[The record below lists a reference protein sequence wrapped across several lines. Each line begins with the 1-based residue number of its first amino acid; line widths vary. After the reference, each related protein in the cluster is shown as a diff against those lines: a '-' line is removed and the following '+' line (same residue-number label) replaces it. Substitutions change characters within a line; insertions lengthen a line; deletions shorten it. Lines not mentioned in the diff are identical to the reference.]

1 MGKKAKAPKPLNVA
15 QQTALAQQQAGI
27 NKTAANEQTV
37 ANRPNQ
43 NTPWGSTSWQQ
54 GADGSW
60 TQNQTLNPMDQA
72 QLDKTRQLESQGQ
85 QIAGGLM
92 GRAGQAM
99 DTPLD
104 YSSATPLTGYDM
116 SKIDMPTNAG
126 FEGNKE
132 YEDAIMSRMHPD
144 LDRRR
149 AAEMQRLRN
158 QGIYEGS
165 EAFDNADTRMGRT
178 ENDAQMQAVLA
189 GADEHAKG
197 FRRQLDLA
205 GQNFSQ
211 QGAQASLSGL
221 QRQQQIAEINALRN
235 SPMNDYQRFTQG
247 TEVGAPQMPSFQSGT
262 GYQGADVVGAQNTAY
277 QNAMAKYNA
286 DAASRS
292 GLMGGLGTL
301 AGAGLGYM
309 GGGMAG
315 AKLGGSLGGSI
326 GRGF

>member
-1 MGKKAKAPKPLNVA
+1 
-15 QQTALAQQQAGI
+15 
-27 NKTAANEQTV
+27 
-37 ANRPNQ
+37 
-43 NTPWGSTSWQQ
+43 
-54 GADGSW
+54 
-60 TQNQTLNPMDQA
+60 
-72 QLDKTRQLESQGQ
+72 
-85 QIAGGLM
+85 
-92 GRAGQAM
+92 
-99 DTPLD
+99 
-104 YSSATPLTGYDM
+104 M

-211 QGAQASLSGL
+211 QGAQAGLSGQ
-221 QRQQQIAEINALRN
+221 QRQQQIAEINALRD

-247 TEVGAPQMPSFQSGT
+247 TEVGAPQMPSFQAGT

-277 QNAMAKYNA
+277 QNAMARYNA
-286 DAASRS
+286 KAAQQGGFMS
-292 GLMGGLGTL
+292 GL
-301 AGAGLGYM
+301 AGLGGAMLGAPAGSM
-309 GGGMAG
+309 GAQLG
-315 AKLGGSLGGSI
+315 AKMLGG
-326 GRGF
+326 